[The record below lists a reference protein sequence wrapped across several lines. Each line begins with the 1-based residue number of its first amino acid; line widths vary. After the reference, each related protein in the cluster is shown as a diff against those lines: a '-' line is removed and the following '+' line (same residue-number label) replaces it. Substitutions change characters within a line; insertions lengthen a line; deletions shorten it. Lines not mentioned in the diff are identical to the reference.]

1 MLMTRRSDERTTPPS
16 FLMVATVCCL
26 ADTAVGQDFVPFVIP
41 ARISPGQPIWVTDY
55 QPIETR
61 SERLTAAEHFRR
73 GGRDVRLWGVN
84 LCFGGDFPTHEDAPY
99 VAERL
104 AAAGVNSVR
113 CHHMDTSRWPRG
125 IWNAQDGKTIEPQA
139 LDRLDYFINELA
151 KRGIF
156 VNLNLHVGRAHSQYL
171 GLPRANT
178 EFDKIVGIF
187 TPALIDAQK
196 QYAKDLLT
204 HVNPYR
210 GGVRYADDP
219 AVAFVEIT
227 NEDSFF
233 MWDGDEKLRT
243 LPPYYGDILRD
254 QFNSWLRKRYGT
266 DDALRTAWSQGTQP
280 LGENLLQNGTFTNW
294 NYESRPAGAL
304 EHRAA

>member
-1 MLMTRRSDERTTPPS
+1 MTRRSNERTTPPN
-16 FLMVATVCCL
+16 FLLVAICCSL
-26 ADTAVGQDFVPFVIP
+26 ACTAVGQDFVSFVIP
-41 ARISPGQPIWVTDY
+41 ARISPGQPVWVTDY
-55 QPIETR
+55 QPIKTD
-61 SERLTAAEHFRR
+61 SERLTAAGHFRR

-84 LCFGGDFPTHEDAPY
+84 VCFGANFPTHEDAPH

-125 IWNAQDGKTIEPQA
+125 IWNAKDGKTIEPQA

-171 GLPRANT
+171 GLPRSNT
-178 EFDKIVGIF
+178 EYDKIVGIF
-187 TPALIDAQK
+187 TPALIEAQK

-233 MWDGDEKLRT
+233 MWGAEEKLRT
-243 LPPYYGDILRD
+243 LPPYYGDLLRD
-254 QFNSWLRKRYGT
+254 QFS
-266 DDALRTAWSQGTQP
+266 A
-280 LGENLLQNGTFTNW
+280 
-294 NYESRPAGAL
+294 
-304 EHRAA
+304 